1 MITVTIQATDWD
13 DFKSQI
19 LGIVDKVKKAAPAK
33 QAPAQAAAEQASA
46 PDSVGVPAE
55 QETPPVAEAPAPVTL
70 ESVRAYLSGL
80 GSDKMPKVQQLIK
93 DLGASALSK
102 LPAEKL
108 PELMAK
114 AKELA

>member
-19 LGIVDKVKKAAPAK
+19 TSIVDKVKKAAPVK
-33 QAPAQAAAEQASA
+33 QATAPQASA

-55 QETPPVAEAPAPVTL
+55 QETPPVAEAVTL
-70 ESVRAYLSGL
+70 EAVRAYLSGL

-93 DLGASALSK
+93 DLGATALSK

-108 PELMAK
+108 PELLAK

>member
-33 QAPAQAAAEQASA
+33 QATAPAPAAAEQVSA
-46 PDSVGVPAE
+46 PEPEDK
-55 QETPPVAEAPAPVTL
+55 ETPPVAEAPVPVTL
-70 ESVRAYLSGL
+70 EAVRAYLSSL

-93 DLGASALSK
+93 DLGATALSK